1 MKTRIKNMLASIKV
15 WFSLYWVEFV
25 SISLSVIIATLI
37 AVAIITGGMANGN

>member
-25 SISLSVIIATLI
+25 AISLSVIIATLI